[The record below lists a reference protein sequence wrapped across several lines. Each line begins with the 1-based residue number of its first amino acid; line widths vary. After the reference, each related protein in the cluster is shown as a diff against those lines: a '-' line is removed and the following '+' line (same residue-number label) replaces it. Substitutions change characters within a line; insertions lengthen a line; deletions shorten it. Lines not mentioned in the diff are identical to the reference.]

1 MTEKLTLREFI
12 DFAKTIDFN
21 NISLENLVKFEDGVS
36 QYQNI
41 IKPETLAILKTGI
54 ANKYTDFQKEKG
66 AIREDIHK
74 IRTEYKKQDWGKK
87 DTLTAENIVKL
98 AKRRIN
104 RWDPDHGWK
113 FHLDVVPNRNHPI
126 TQKVSEFLLDLNVEH
141 KIASGGENGK
151 GMTVYVG
158 SYKDTCDLAH
168 LIQERFGHDI
178 YEPPAYTDQVAEE
191 HSFEPTVYGRFVAGR
206 IGDYPW
212 DGIGI
217 SPIYNTAYRFKM
229 PFDKA
234 QQKAFDLGLIHDAE
248 KTAFSGHFWTAKKFY
263 ETERDIVWLRHYCSH
278 KLYAEALGEYY
289 CGNNIDAFED
299 AFLKDKLPPKGTD
312 QRQKWDE
319 VAKVFIK
326 ESEDYTW
333 GDTKIKLFDLIK
345 SFKDGYI
352 PLNLHETTPTKTTE
366 INPLLMET
374 LQKKK

>member
-54 ANKYTDFQKEKG
+54 ANKYTDFQKKRG
-66 AIREDIHK
+66 AIREDVHK
-74 IRTEYKKQDWGKK
+74 IRTGYDEQGWGNKYPRAPE
-87 DTLTAENIVKL
+87 DNIK
-98 AKRRIN
+98 ARKRETQGWN
-104 RWDPDHGWK
+104 PNHGWK

-126 TQKVSEFLLDLNVEH
+126 TKKVSEFLLDLNVNH
-141 KIASGGENGK
+141 KIAAGGENGK

-158 SYKDTCDLAH
+158 SYKDICNLAH
-168 LIQERFGHDI
+168 LVQERFGKDI

-191 HSFEPTVYGRFVAGR
+191 HAFEPTVYGRFVAGR

-217 SPIYNTAYRFKM
+217 SPLYAKAHWDNIDFG
-229 PFDKA
+229 KA
-234 QQKAFDLGLIHDAE
+234 QKKAFDLGLINNIE
-248 KTAFSGHFWTAKKFY
+248 ENAFNSYYRIAKKFY

-299 AFLKDKLPPKGTD
+299 AFFKDKLPPKGTD

-319 VAKVFIK
+319 VAKVFVE
-326 ESEDYTW
+326 ESKAYTY
-333 GDTKIKLFDLIK
+333 GDKKLLDWFK

-352 PLNLHETTPTKTTE
+352 PLNLHETAPTKTTE
-366 INPLLMET
+366 ISPILLET